1 MTPTHSPFSLSFS
14 PSLCLRCVA
23 AASPCRS
30 LRHCACAASARQGR
44 QDLKAALR
52 TMQENLSA
60 RHGEAQASLEDSH
73 TRALAAQQ
81 DSHQR
86 DLVALEDRHRQV
98 PPPCLETGRMQASRR
113 TNHAHHSFHPPPGRS
128 CWPSRHS
135 TGTRCGASTP
145 PRCGAAPH
153 VPPHDI
159 YLHFKY
165 FEVYVSREKHSS
177 SPYCTLQD
185 QVVEVETRHRQQAAV
200 LAAAH
205 DGEKRALADDF
216 ARRLAAVADERDG
229 LQVRSYLGLIK
240 API

>member
-145 PRCGAAPH
+145 PRCGAARHHRTYHRTISIYTSSTSKYTFPVKNTH
-153 VPPHDI
+153 PPHI
-159 YLHFKY
+159 AH
-165 FEVYVSREKHSS
+165 SRIRWLRWRRGTGSRQ
-177 SPYCTLQD
+177 PCWR
-185 QVVEVETRHRQQAAV
+185 RHTT
-200 LAAAH
+200 
-205 DGEKRALADDF
+205 
-216 ARRLAAVADERDG
+216 ARNARWPMILRGAWLRWLTNATACRCG
-229 LQVRSYLGLIK
+229 HM
-240 API
+240 